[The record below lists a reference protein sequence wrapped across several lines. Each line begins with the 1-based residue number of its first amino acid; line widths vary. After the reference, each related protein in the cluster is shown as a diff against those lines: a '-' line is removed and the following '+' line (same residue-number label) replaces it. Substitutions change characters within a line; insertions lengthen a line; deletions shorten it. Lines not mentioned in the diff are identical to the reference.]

1 MKKLVLFLSLLFAT
15 THAYARYKHLFC
27 DNKYDAYSCSNS
39 CKSDGMDYELKFK
52 IDKSKNIVIESQFL
66 KNKLIGQT
74 IGKNCKVINE
84 ENWTCED
91 ESSTET
97 ANPKFPI
104 HITTSVM
111 GMNDGNYFNLYE
123 DNLSGGKF
131 NRSSCSKRSLY

>member
-1 MKKLVLFLSLLFAT
+1 
-15 THAYARYKHLFC
+15 
-27 DNKYDAYSCSNS
+27 
-39 CKSDGMDYELKFK
+39 MDYELKFK
-52 IDKSKNIVIESQFL
+52 IDKSKNIVIESQFF

-74 IGKNCKVINE
+74 IGKSCKVINE